1 MGGNT
6 KSIAVTLA
14 FGIGYFTVFHII
26 VAGYFQF
33 LDKIV
38 SFLQLISLSCI
49 LMCQCHVIFFFSLG
63 IFAFSKNSVLVVIG
77 IAQHVKI

>member
-1 MGGNT
+1 MDGNT

-49 LMCQCHVIFFFSLG
+49 LMCQFFFFFSLG
-63 IFAFSKNSVLVVIG
+63 IFAFSKNTVLVVIG